1 MTLKGN
7 CSINFSNNFRV
18 VNLYHFQLCLQSF
31 LDLQYS
37 FLDACREDRKRST
50 ESGVTEEPRKK
61 LKTCEKEQSEPKGKD
76 ICAVIKTEPPAMEEK
91 QKLAELADCVAS
103 TAEQHFENCD
113 ISLTFPE
120 TPPSFEL
127 DPGEQELL

>member
-1 MTLKGN
+1 M
-7 CSINFSNNFRV
+7 
-18 VNLYHFQLCLQSF
+18 QSF

-50 ESGVTEEPRKK
+50 ESVKEEPRKK
-61 LKTCEKEQSEPKGKD
+61 LKTCEKEQSETKGKD
-76 ICAVIKTEPPAMEEK
+76 CYTVIKTEPSDMEEK
-91 QKLAELADCVAS
+91 PKLAEIPECVAS
-103 TAEQHFENCD
+103 DNEQHFQNCN

>member
-1 MTLKGN
+1 M
-7 CSINFSNNFRV
+7 
-18 VNLYHFQLCLQSF
+18 QSF

-50 ESGVTEEPRKK
+50 ESVTEEPRKK
-61 LKTCEKEQSEPKGKD
+61 LNMCEEEQSETKEKGSYT
-76 ICAVIKTEPPAMEEK
+76 VIKTEPSGMEEK
-91 QKLAELADCVAS
+91 QKLAEPPECVTS
-103 TAEQHFENCD
+103 TAEQHFQNCD

-127 DPGEQELL
+127 DPCEPELL